1 MNMKNRIA
9 KSLTCGML
17 ALSLA
22 TGPVALWA
30 DDYRGELGV
39 SDGDRSDAMVL
50 DTLVVRPLMLAT
62 TIVGIGLWVVSL
74 PFSIPGG
81 NANDVGKEFI
91 YNPGEYTFGRP
102 IGTWHECGP
111 DKHPC

>member
-1 MNMKNRIA
+1 MNIKNRFA
-9 KSLTCGML
+9 KSITFSML

-22 TGPVALWA
+22 AGPTASWA
-30 DDYRGELGV
+30 ADYQGTMGRADFDNSDD
-39 SDGDRSDAMVL
+39 MVL

-81 NANDVGKEFI
+81 NVNEVGKVFI
-91 YNPGEYTFGRP
+91 YDTGQYTFGRP
-102 IGTWHECGP
+102 IGDWHHCGA
-111 DKHPC
+111 DRHPC

>member
-9 KSLTCGML
+9 KSVTCAML

-39 SDGDRSDAMVL
+39 SSNDRSDAMLL

-81 NANDVGKEFI
+81 NANDVGKQYI
-91 YNPGEYTFGRP
+91 YNPGEQTFGRP
-102 IGTWHECGP
+102 LGVWHECGL